1 MDKLIMMRR
10 TGFFAALLI
19 VAACMVMVS
28 GCLDNSPGTGQGLNK
43 QDGTGGGQRL
53 NSQNGSGGGQYVQNG
68 SGYAG
73 GQGGFNDSEY
83 VTAFNPSGFRRDID
97 VYPVGNLTEDEAD
110 DILFMA
116 EEEKLARDVYLY
128 YFDKWGQ
135 PVFSNI
141 ASAEETHMESM
152 VVLIERY
159 GLLNPVGGEE
169 RGVFEN
175 PELQALY
182 DDLVKSGSVSESDA
196 LKNGALIEEIDI
208 IDLNDAISR
217 TDKQDIITVYDNLKR
232 GSGNHLRS
240 FVSNLERNGVIYSPQ
255 ELSMDEY
262 GLIMQGDIDRG
273 QKTL

>member
-1 MDKLIMMRR
+1 MRI
-10 TGFFAALLI
+10 TGFLAALLI

-43 QDGTGGGQRL
+43 QDGSGGGQRM
-53 NSQNGSGGGQYVQNG
+53 NSQNDSGGGFDGGQHIQNG

-83 VTAFNPSGFRRDID
+83 VTAFNPSGFKQSTDA
-97 VYPVGNLTEDEAD
+97 YPVGNLTEAEAA

-116 EEEKLARDVYLY
+116 EEEKLARDAYLY
-128 YFDKWGQ
+128 YYDKWGQ

-141 ASAEETHMESM
+141 ASAEETHMDSM

-159 GLLNPVGGEE
+159 SLVNPVEGEV

-182 DDLVKSGSVSESDA
+182 DGLVTSGSVSETDA

-208 IDLNDAISR
+208 IDLDDAIAG
-217 TDKQDIITVYDNLKR
+217 TDKQDIILIYENLRR
-232 GSGNHLRS
+232 GSENHLRS
-240 FVSNLERNGVIYSPQ
+240 FVSNLERNGISYLPQ
-255 ELSMDEY
+255 ELSEDEY
-262 GLIMQGDIDRG
+262 DLIMQGDIDRG
-273 QKTL
+273 QRTL